1 MKITKHGKNKEA
13 WGLEEFKC
21 GNCGC
26 EFAVDTDEYYVDQG
40 TYNYTYSPSITCLY
54 QNYLTDTYVCSCPE
68 CHKIVT
74 KGKSRTIE
82 IPTITLTNQVN
93 GAVELT

>member
-1 MKITKHGKNKEA
+1 MKITKHGKSKEA

-40 TYNYTYSPSITCLY
+40 SYSDMYSANMTYIY
-54 QNYLTDTYVCSCPE
+54 QYALTDTYVCSCPE

-74 KGKSRTIE
+74 KSKSRTIE
-82 IPTITLTNQVN
+82 IPTITLTNQVD
-93 GAVELT
+93 GTVELT

>member
-1 MKITKHGKNKEA
+1 MKITKHGESKEK

-26 EFAVDTDEYYVDQG
+26 EFTVDTDEYYVDQG
-40 TYNYTYSPSITCLY
+40 SYGYTHLTSSTYLC

-74 KGKSRTIE
+74 KSKSKSIE
-82 IPTITLTNQVN
+82 IPNITLTNQV
-93 GAVELT
+93 GTVELT